1 MDDQQLPRGVAQMDD
16 AAVRVHFDGA
26 CQPPTGPGIAA
37 FGFTIRGPD
46 VDIEEGG
53 LATRPF
59 SEHSTNNVAEYVG
72 AIRALEWLRAHGYRG
87 PVVLLG
93 DSQLVI
99 RHMTGEYAVRTE
111 HLKAYH
117 ARLAQLAGEF
127 AAVTWEWVPREQN
140 RRADEL
146 SKQAIEDAAPD
157 ARRRRP
163 IGSGPTS
170 GDAEREIGFSV
181 DRASD
186 GD

>member
-1 MDDQQLPRGVAQMDD
+1 MDD

-37 FGFTIRGPD
+37 FGFTIQGPD
-46 VDIEEGG
+46 VDIEECG

-87 PVVLLG
+87 PVVLRG

-99 RHMTGEYAVRTE
+99 RQMTGEYEVRTE

-117 ARLAQLAGEF
+117 DRLEQLAREF
-127 AAVTWEWVPREQN
+127 AAVTWEWIPREQN
-140 RRADEL
+140 QRADEL
-146 SKQAIEDAAPD
+146 SKQAIEDAGPD

-163 IGSGPTS
+163 IGAGPTRGDADPTS
-170 GDAEREIGFSV
+170 GFVGDAEPEG
-181 DRASD
+181 
-186 GD
+186 G